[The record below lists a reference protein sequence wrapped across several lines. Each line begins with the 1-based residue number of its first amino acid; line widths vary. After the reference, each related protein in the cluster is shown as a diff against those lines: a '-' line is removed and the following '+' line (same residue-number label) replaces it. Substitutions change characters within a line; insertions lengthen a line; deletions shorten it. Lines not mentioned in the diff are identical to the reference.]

1 MPWICKECGSN
12 NDDSISECEVCG
24 CTEKF
29 VPIAPAPSTSSS
41 STARVLLTPAKAAL
55 LPISGGVVSI
65 PKPYNIIGAHAFEG
79 NLAITTVIM
88 HDDMFGIYKQ
98 AFKNCK
104 NLKNVIFSGVLD
116 TIGPEAFYNCDLSS
130 RPAAK
135 SVDGSAFS
143 KDGATRT
150 TSRSS
155 SSTSSFTKTSST
167 SRVTPPPS
175 SSSRPS
181 YTSTSFTPPTSSTS
195 SPSYTSTSTSRPA
208 YTSTSTSR
216 PSYTST
222 STSRPAYTST
232 TTSRPSSSGSSSYFA
247 TRMAASTARRKKVLK
262 ILIPT
267 IIFLALVVTMI
278 ALGITTF
285 GFEVPQWVSVMC
297 ILGML
302 GIVGYSFIGYKNL
315 NWSMIFTLFL
325 CVSAFV
331 NAVMGYTYVF
341 DYLLGAIV
349 NGGIIALGAMAYSVT
364 LIKRGKKAGGIAA
377 ILTSV
382 VSALTAVLYA
392 TSMENLY
399 GTGMNILFTLVT
411 VGILGAFI
419 LLISDM
425 PRGRAPVYGKH
436 KTRVGQ
442 IIISSLAVVS
452 IGCTWGLKG
461 VLDPILSL
469 ALHAFLALCGVIY
482 TLIQHFNR
490 TYRDDQLKIFST
502 LFVGANLLWILLT
515 LEIGAFADP
524 QVHVWVLSVILGIVV
539 FYLLSSIN
547 SLVGLYSGLKH
558 TFTAVALIPLGI
570 IHLALFLVYPFVYW
584 KFMIGITALS
594 ALYVLI
600 YGQKILDDTMPSAE
614 NMIYLLGAFY
624 AVLTIVVPVGMSH
637 GFLNIAMEGIFGL
650 LVAMLASVLLWA
662 LGEYWYIEL
671 LKRRYYPQ
679 LVGLSLFAIVN
690 LVLWALGFY
699 SVFVFPTALAF
710 LLFSVIEIKMTSK
723 ASFTVGV
730 FWSIAL
736 TVINAITL
744 ILSILSFV
752 GIIGG

>member
-29 VPIAPAPSTSSS
+29 VPIAPASSTSSS

-65 PKPYNIIGAHAFEG
+65 PKPYNIIGPHAFEG

-150 TSRSS
+150 TSRPS

-167 SRVTPPPS
+167 SRVTTPPS

-181 YTSTSFTPPTSSTS
+181 YTSTSFTSPTS
-195 SPSYTSTSTSRPA
+195 
-208 YTSTSTSR
+208 STSR

-222 STSRPAYTST
+222 TSRPSYTSTTTSRPAYTST
-232 TTSRPSSSGSSSYFA
+232 TTSSPSSSGSSSYFA
-247 TRMAASTARRKKVLK
+247 TRRATLTARRKKVLK
-262 ILIPT
+262 FLIPT

-297 ILGML
+297 ILGMI
-302 GIVGYSFIGYKNL
+302 GIVGYSFTGYKNL

-325 CVSAFV
+325 CASAFV
-331 NAVMGYTYVF
+331 NAVMGYRYVL

-364 LIKRGKKAGGIAA
+364 LIKRGKKAGGISA

-399 GTGMNILFTLVT
+399 GTGMNIVFTLVT
-411 VGILGAFI
+411 VGLLSAFI

-570 IHLALFLVYPFVYW
+570 IHLVLFLVYPFVYW

-594 ALYVLI
+594 ALHIFI
-600 YGQKILDDTMPSAE
+600 YGQKILDDTIPSAE

-624 AVLTIVVPVGMSH
+624 AVLTIVVPVGMSY
-637 GFLNIAMEGIFGL
+637 GFLNIAMEGILGL

-662 LGEYWYIEL
+662 LGEYWDIEL
-671 LKRRYYPQ
+671 LKKRYYPQ

-710 LLFSVIEIKMTSK
+710 LIFSVVEIKLTSK

-744 ILSILSFV
+744 VLSILSFV

>member
-29 VPIAPAPSTSSS
+29 VPIAPASSTSSS

-65 PKPYNIIGAHAFEG
+65 PKPYNIIGPHAFEG

-150 TSRSS
+150 TSRPS

-167 SRVTPPPS
+167 SRVTTPPS

-181 YTSTSFTPPTSSTS
+181 YTSTSFTSPTS
-195 SPSYTSTSTSRPA
+195 
-208 YTSTSTSR
+208 STSR

-222 STSRPAYTST
+222 TSRPSYTSTTTSRPAYTST
-232 TTSRPSSSGSSSYFA
+232 TTSSPSSSGSGSYFA
-247 TRMAASTARRKKVLK
+247 TRRATLTARRKKVLK
-262 ILIPT
+262 FLIPT

-297 ILGML
+297 ILGMI

-331 NAVMGYTYVF
+331 NAVMGYRYVL

-377 ILTSV
+377 ILISV

-399 GTGMNILFTLVT
+399 GTGMNIVFTLVT
-411 VGILGAFI
+411 VGLLSAFI

-469 ALHAFLALCGVIY
+469 ALHVFLALCGVIY

-490 TYRDDQLKIFST
+490 TYRDDQLKIIST

-570 IHLALFLVYPFVYW
+570 IHLVLFLVYPFVYW

-594 ALYVLI
+594 ALHIFI
-600 YGQKILDDTMPSAE
+600 YGQKILDDTIPSAE

-624 AVLTIVVPVGMSH
+624 AVLTIVVPVGMSY
-637 GFLNIAMEGIFGL
+637 GFLNIAMEGILGL

-662 LGEYWYIEL
+662 LGEYWDIEL
-671 LKRRYYPQ
+671 LKKRYYPQ

-710 LLFSVIEIKMTSK
+710 LIFSVVEIKLTSK

-744 ILSILSFV
+744 VLSILSFV